1 MGPRFR
7 GDDSAESFSVT
18 LPKFH
23 YGFVIAGVTFMVLLI
38 GAGMRAVP
46 GVFVVPFETEF
57 GWSRATISLAVGV
70 CIGLYGL
77 MAPFS
82 AATMDRFG
90 VRGTMIGA
98 LCVIGTGVA
107 LLPLMTQSWQL
118 IVLWGMFV
126 GSGIG
131 FVANVLAA
139 IVATRWF
146 VARRGLVM
154 GMLSSATAAGQL
166 LFLPPLAIIA
176 ATYGWRSMVGV
187 LATAIL
193 CLIPLVAL
201 LMRNR
206 PEDIGLRAYG
216 ETADAKPPERTTG
229 NPIRNAFRALGFGL
243 RHRDFYLLAGTF
255 FVCGASTNGLIGTH
269 LIPACIDNGIPEI
282 MAASLLASMAI
293 FNFIGATGSGYLS
306 DRVDCRVLLC
316 VYYALR
322 GLSLLF
328 LPFSFDTFYTLSLF
342 AVFYGLDWI
351 ATIPPTVKLIGQ
363 SFGREK
369 TAVMYGWI
377 TCCHQLGGASAA
389 FFGGVL
395 RVNFD
400 TYMHAFMISGL
411 MCLIAAIMA
420 LFIGYNREQPVKPA
434 VAAA

>member
-1 MGPRFR
+1 M
-7 GDDSAESFSVT
+7 T
-18 LPKFH
+18 IPKFH
-23 YGFVIAGVTFMVLLI
+23 YAFVVAGVTFMVLLI

-77 MAPFS
+77 SAPFS
-82 AATMDRFG
+82 AAMMDRFG
-90 VRGTMIGA
+90 VRNTMLGA
-98 LCVIGTGVA
+98 LCLIGAA
-107 LLPLMTQSWQL
+107 LSMLPLMTQSWHL
-118 IVLWGMFV
+118 IVLWGVMI
-126 GSGIG
+126 GLGIG
-131 FVANVLAA
+131 FIANVVAA

-146 VARRGLVM
+146 VAKRGLVM
-154 GMLSSATAAGQL
+154 GVLTSATAAGQL

-176 ATYGWRSMVGV
+176 ANFGWRAMALTLAVAV
-187 LATAIL
+187 LG
-193 CLIPLVAL
+193 LIPLVWG

-206 PEDIGLRAYG
+206 PEDVGLKAYG
-216 ETADAKPPERTTG
+216 ETADARPPAPVTG
-229 NPIRNAFRALGFGL
+229 NPIRAAFAALGVGL
-243 RHRDFYLLAGTF
+243 RSRDFYLLAGTF
-255 FVCGASTNGLIGTH
+255 VVCGASTNRLIGTH
-269 LIPACIDNGIPEI
+269 LVPACIDNGIPEV

-293 FNFIGATGSGYLS
+293 FNFIGATGSGWLS

-316 VYYALR
+316 VYYGLR
-322 GLSLLF
+322 GLSLLW
-328 LPFSFDTFYTLSLF
+328 LPFSFDTFYTLSVF
-342 AVFYGLDWI
+342 AIFYGLDWI

-377 TCCHQLGGASAA
+377 TAVHQIGGACAA

-411 MCLIAAIMA
+411 LCLLAAIMA
-420 LFIGYNREQPVKPA
+420 LFIGTSRAAPVKPA
-434 VAAA
+434 VATA

>member
-1 MGPRFR
+1 M
-7 GDDSAESFSVT
+7 T
-18 LPKFH
+18 IPKFH
-23 YGFVIAGVTFMVLLI
+23 YAFVVAGVTFMVLLI

-77 MAPFS
+77 SAPFS
-82 AATMDRFG
+82 AAMMDRFG
-90 VRGTMIGA
+90 VRNTMLGA
-98 LCVIGTGVA
+98 LCLIGAA
-107 LLPLMTQSWQL
+107 LSMLPLMTQSWHL
-118 IVLWGMFV
+118 IVLWGVMI
-126 GSGIG
+126 GLGIG
-131 FVANVLAA
+131 FIANVVAA

-146 VARRGLVM
+146 VAKRGLVM
-154 GMLSSATAAGQL
+154 GVLTSATAAGQL

-176 ATYGWRSMVGV
+176 ANFGWRAMALTLAVAV
-187 LATAIL
+187 LG
-193 CLIPLVAL
+193 LIPLVWG

-206 PEDIGLRAYG
+206 PEDVGLKAYG
-216 ETADAKPPERTTG
+216 ETADARPPAPVTG
-229 NPIRNAFRALGFGL
+229 NPIRAAFAALGVGL
-243 RHRDFYLLAGTF
+243 RSRDFYLLAGTF

-269 LIPACIDNGIPEI
+269 LVPACIDNGIPEV

-293 FNFIGATGSGYLS
+293 FNFIGATGSGWLS

-316 VYYALR
+316 VYYGLR
-322 GLSLLF
+322 GLSLLW
-328 LPFSFDTFYTLSLF
+328 LPFSFDTFYTLSIF
-342 AVFYGLDWI
+342 AIFYGLDWI

-377 TCCHQLGGASAA
+377 TAVHQIGGACAA

-400 TYMHAFMISGL
+400 TYMHAFVISGL
-411 MCLIAAIMA
+411 LCLLAAIMA
-420 LFIGYNREQPVKPA
+420 LFIGTSRAAPVKPA
-434 VAAA
+434 VATA

>member
-1 MGPRFR
+1 M
-7 GDDSAESFSVT
+7 T

-23 YGFVIAGVTFMVLLI
+23 YAFVVAGVTFMVLLI

-77 MAPFS
+77 SAPFS
-82 AATMDRFG
+82 AAMMDRFG
-90 VRGTMIGA
+90 VRNTMLGA
-98 LCVIGTGVA
+98 LCLIGAA
-107 LLPLMTQSWQL
+107 LSMLPLMTQSWHL
-118 IVLWGMFV
+118 IVLWGVMI
-126 GSGIG
+126 GLGIG
-131 FVANVLAA
+131 FIANVVAA

-146 VARRGLVM
+146 VAKRGLVM
-154 GMLSSATAAGQL
+154 GVLTSATAAGQL

-176 ATYGWRSMVGV
+176 ANFGWRAMALTLAVAV
-187 LATAIL
+187 LG
-193 CLIPLVAL
+193 LIPLVWG

-206 PEDIGLRAYG
+206 PEDVGLKAYG
-216 ETADAKPPERTTG
+216 ETADARPPAPVTG
-229 NPIRNAFRALGFGL
+229 NPIRAAFAALGVGL
-243 RHRDFYLLAGTF
+243 RSRDFYLLAGTF

-269 LIPACIDNGIPEI
+269 LVPACIDNGIPEV

-293 FNFIGATGSGYLS
+293 FNFIGATGSGWLS

-316 VYYALR
+316 VYYGLR
-322 GLSLLF
+322 GLSLLW
-328 LPFSFDTFYTLSLF
+328 LPFSFDTFYTLSVF
-342 AVFYGLDWI
+342 AIFYGLDWI

-411 MCLIAAIMA
+411 LCLLAAIMA
-420 LFIGYNREQPVKPA
+420 LFIGTSRAAPVKPA
-434 VAAA
+434 VATA

>member
-1 MGPRFR
+1 MTF
-7 GDDSAESFSVT
+7 
-18 LPKFH
+18 PKFH
-23 YGFVIAGVTFMVLLI
+23 YAFVVAGVTFMVLLI

-77 MAPFS
+77 SAPFS
-82 AATMDRFG
+82 AAMMDRFG
-90 VRGTMIGA
+90 VRNTMLGA
-98 LCVIGTGVA
+98 LCLIGAA
-107 LLPLMTQSWQL
+107 LSMLPLMTQSWHL
-118 IVLWGMFV
+118 IVLWGVMI
-126 GSGIG
+126 GLGIG
-131 FVANVLAA
+131 FIANVVAA

-146 VARRGLVM
+146 VAKRGLVM
-154 GMLSSATAAGQL
+154 GVLTSATAAGQL
-166 LFLPPLAIIA
+166 LFLPLLAIIA
-176 ATYGWRSMVGV
+176 ANFGWRAMALTLAVAV
-187 LATAIL
+187 LG
-193 CLIPLVAL
+193 LIPLVWG

-206 PEDIGLRAYG
+206 PEDVGLKAYG
-216 ETADAKPPERTTG
+216 ETADARPPAPVTG
-229 NPIRNAFRALGFGL
+229 NPIRAAFTALGVGL
-243 RHRDFYLLAGTF
+243 RSRDFYLLAGTF

-269 LIPACIDNGIPEI
+269 LVPACIDNGIPEV

-293 FNFIGATGSGYLS
+293 FNFIGATGSGWLS

-316 VYYALR
+316 VYYGLR
-322 GLSLLF
+322 GLSLLW
-328 LPFSFDTFYTLSLF
+328 LPFSFDTFYTLSVF
-342 AVFYGLDWI
+342 AIFYGLDWI

-377 TCCHQLGGASAA
+377 TAVHQIGGACAA

-411 MCLIAAIMA
+411 LCLLAAIMA
-420 LFIGYNREQPVKPA
+420 LFIGTSRAAPVKPA
-434 VAAA
+434 VATA

>member
-1 MGPRFR
+1 
-7 GDDSAESFSVT
+7 VT

-23 YGFVIAGVTFMVLLI
+23 YAFVVAGVTFMVLLI

-77 MAPFS
+77 SAPFS
-82 AATMDRFG
+82 AAMMDRFG
-90 VRGTMIGA
+90 VRNTMLGA
-98 LCVIGTGVA
+98 LCLIGAA
-107 LLPLMTQSWQL
+107 LSMLPLMTQSWHL
-118 IVLWGMFV
+118 IVLWGVMI
-126 GSGIG
+126 GLGIG
-131 FVANVLAA
+131 FIANVVAA

-146 VARRGLVM
+146 VAKRGLVM
-154 GMLSSATAAGQL
+154 GVLTSATAAGQL

-176 ATYGWRSMVGV
+176 ANFGWRAMALTLAVAV
-187 LATAIL
+187 LG
-193 CLIPLVAL
+193 LIPLVWA

-206 PEDIGLRAYG
+206 PEDVGLKAYG
-216 ETADAKPPERTTG
+216 ETADARQPAPATG
-229 NPIRNAFRALGFGL
+229 NPIRAAFTALGVGL
-243 RHRDFYLLAGTF
+243 RSRDFYLLAGTF

-269 LIPACIDNGIPEI
+269 LVPACIDNGIPEV

-293 FNFIGATGSGYLS
+293 FNFIGATGSGWLS

-316 VYYALR
+316 VYYGLR
-322 GLSLLF
+322 GLSLLW
-328 LPFSFDTFYTLSLF
+328 LPFSFDTFYTLSVF
-342 AVFYGLDWI
+342 AIFYGLDWI

-377 TCCHQLGGASAA
+377 TAVHQIGGACAA

-411 MCLIAAIMA
+411 LCLLAAIMA
-420 LFIGYNREQPVKPA
+420 LFIGTSRAAPVKPA
-434 VAAA
+434 VATA